1 MQKHQEMHHQTDR
14 QRLKMKEKEEMGP
27 LQIRNL
33 QERDNEEREHE
44 MHLQHQ
50 NLDRRELEL
59 GEKSSILD
67 VAIRLNWI
75 R

>member
-1 MQKHQEMHHQTDR
+1 
-14 QRLKMKEKEEMGP
+14 MGAF
-27 LQIRNL
+27 QIRNL
-33 QERDNEEREHE
+33 QEREIEEREHE

-67 VAIRLNWI
+67 VAICLNRI